1 MLNRKILQ
9 FRIQILRFGKKKL
22 ADLNFQ
28 VNFGIKL
35 RLMKTQRQKLLFLIT
50 FLSFILSYSQIKVS
64 GKVTFRNKGI
74 SDVNVT
80 LKNTYDGATTD
91 ANGNFTF
98 ETSEKGNQ
106 ILSFTHSKYNDIEK
120 AIVIENQD
128 LSVNAELKEQIN
140 EIDAVVVSAGSIE
153 ASDKKRATAL
163 LSPIDIYTTAGADG
177 QISSALNYLPGVQK
191 VGETEGLFIRG
202 GTGTESKIFMD
213 GSLINN
219 YFSSS
224 VPGIAGRDRFN
235 TSLFKG
241 NVFSSGGYS
250 ALYGQALSGA
260 LMLESVDLPDQSSY
274 DFGISPIFL
283 RAGFQKLGEDKNHSY
298 GATLGYSNL
307 NLMQEVLNFNTD
319 FIDAPQ
325 GINADANFRIKTKSG
340 GFFKYYGMYD
350 TNSMG
355 VKTESLEAD
364 NQFSLIKLKGK
375 NTYHNLSFKQKFG
388 KYLLNAGTSYS
399 FNRTDLNFST
409 ESNEVEAD
417 KMRLLTDGNYI
428 NLKAV
433 LERKINKISAL
444 RGGFELNSTDE
455 KLSFEEINK
464 HYKDLI
470 SAVFVE
476 TDLGFSNQLSAKIG
490 VRAENSSFLGK
501 TNFAPRIALAYRLAK
516 DWTTSFAYGLF
527 YQNPESKYIN
537 GPADLDF
544 QKSQH
549 YILQVQRTTD
559 GRSLRFEAFYKK
571 YDQLIKVSNLGFNN
585 NQNQPVQTADNNNGF
600 GYAKGLEL
608 FWRDK
613 KTFENIDYWISYSF
627 LDSKRDFMNYPVSLK
642 PNFASEH
649 TLSAVAKR
657 FIPKWKLGVNLSY
670 TYAKGRPYYDFATK
684 DVNGETINY
693 TRNEGRLK
701 DYNALNV
708 SFNYLPNLGKKDAKA
723 FTVFVLS
730 VSNVLGSKN
739 VYGYNFSSDGSR
751 SSAVVPPVN
760 TFLFIGAFISF
771 GVDKTQDAINNN
783 L

>member
-1 MLNRKILQ
+1 
-9 FRIQILRFGKKKL
+9 
-22 ADLNFQ
+22 
-28 VNFGIKL
+28 
-35 RLMKTQRQKLLFLIT
+35 MKTQVQKLLLLIA
-50 FLSFILSYSQIKVS
+50 FFGFIVSYSQVKIT
-64 GKVTFRNKGI
+64 GKVTFRNKGVADI
-74 SDVNVT
+74 SVT
-80 LKNTYDGATTD
+80 LKDTYDGATTD
-91 ANGNFTF
+91 ANGNYSF
-98 ETSEKGNQ
+98 ETSEKGDH
-106 ILSFTHSKYNDIEK
+106 ILTFTHPKYNDIEK
-120 AIVIENQD
+120 SIDIENQT

-153 ASDKKRATAL
+153 ASDRKRATAL
-163 LSPIDIYTTAGADG
+163 LTPIDIYTTAGADG

-219 YFSSS
+219 YFSNS

-241 NVFSSGGYS
+241 NIFSSGGYS

-283 RAGFQKLGEDKNHSY
+283 SAGFQKLSDDKNHSY
-298 GATLGYSNL
+298 GATLGYSL
-307 NLMQEVLNFNTD
+307 LSLMQKVFSFNTD
-319 FIDAPQ
+319 FMDAPQ
-325 GINADANFRIKTKSG
+325 GLNGDFNFRVKTKSG

-350 TNSMG
+350 SNKMG
-355 VKTESLEAD
+355 VRVPSLEAD
-364 NQFSLIKLKGK
+364 DQFNLIRLKGK
-375 NTYHNLSFKQKFG
+375 NTYHNLSFRQKFG
-388 KYLLNAGTSYS
+388 KYLLNAGASYS
-399 FNRTDLNFST
+399 YNQSDLNFST
-409 ESNEVEAD
+409 EKNDIEDNKSGLLNE
-417 KMRLLTDGNYI
+417 GNYL
-428 NLKAV
+428 NFKAV
-433 LERKINKISAL
+433 LERKINKISAV
-444 RGGFELNSTDE
+444 RGGLEFNNTDE
-455 KLSFEEINK
+455 KLDFEEVNK

-470 SAVFVE
+470 SSFFLE
-476 TDLGFSNQLSAKIG
+476 TDLGFSNRFSAKIG
-490 VRAENSSFLGK
+490 VRAENSSYLNK
-501 TNFAPRIALAYRLAK
+501 NNIAPRFAIAYRLAK

-537 GPADLDF
+537 WPADLDF

-549 YILQVQRTTD
+549 YIFQVQRTTE
-559 GRSLRFEAFYKK
+559 GRSFRFEAFYKK
-571 YDQLIKVSNLGFNN
+571 YDQLIKTFTINPQE
-585 NQNQPVQTADNNNGF
+585 NQNQQVQTALNNDGYGF
-600 GYAKGLEL
+600 AKGLEL

-627 LDSKRDFMNYPVSLK
+627 LDSKRDFMNYPMSLK

-657 FIPKWKLGVNLSY
+657 FIPEWKLGVNLSY
-670 TYAKGRPYYDFATK
+670 TYAKGRPYYDMATK
-684 DVNGETINY
+684 TENGEMVNF

-701 DYNALNV
+701 DYNALNF
-708 SFNYLPNLGKKDAKA
+708 SLNYLPNLGKKDAKA
-723 FTVFVLS
+723 FTVFV
-730 VSNVLGSKN
+730 VSISNILGTKN
-739 VYGYNFSSDGSR
+739 VYGYNFSQNGSR

-760 TFLFIGAFISF
+760 TFVFVGAFISF

>member
-1 MLNRKILQ
+1 
-9 FRIQILRFGKKKL
+9 
-22 ADLNFQ
+22 
-28 VNFGIKL
+28 
-35 RLMKTQRQKLLFLIT
+35 MKTQGKKLLFLIS
-50 FLSFILSYSQIKVS
+50 FLSFSLSFAQVKIS
-64 GKVTFRNKGI
+64 GKVTYRNKGI
-74 SDVNVT
+74 GEVNVT
-80 LKNTYDGATTD
+80 LKDTYDGATTD
-91 ANGNFTF
+91 SNGNFSF
-98 ETSEKGNQ
+98 ETSEKGNKV
-106 ILSFTHSKYNDIEK
+106 LTFTHPKYIDVEK
-120 AIVIENQD
+120 SIAIDNQD
-128 LSVNAELKEQIN
+128 VSVNAELKEQIN

-163 LSPIDIYTTAGADG
+163 LTPIDIYTTAGADG
-177 QISSALNYLPGVQK
+177 QISSALTYLPGVQK

-219 YFSSS
+219 YFSNS

-274 DFGISPIFL
+274 DFGVSPIFL
-283 RAGFQKLGEDKNHSY
+283 NAGFQKLNDNKNSSF
-298 GATLGYSNL
+298 GATVGYSNL
-307 NLMQEVLNFNTD
+307 KLMQEVFNFNTN

-325 GINADANFRIKTKSG
+325 GLNTDFNVRIKTKSG

-350 TNSMG
+350 SNRMG
-355 VKTESLEAD
+355 VKVESLEPEND
-364 NQFSLIKLKGK
+364 FSLVNLKGK

-399 FNRTDLNFST
+399 YNKSDLDFST
-409 ESNEVEAD
+409 QKNDIETGNT
-417 KMRLLTDGNYI
+417 KLLNDGNYI
-428 NLKAV
+428 NFKAV
-433 LERKINKISAL
+433 LDRKINKISAL
-444 RGGFELNSTDE
+444 RGGFELNSASE
-455 KLSFEEINK
+455 KLNFNDVANK

-490 VRAENSSFLGK
+490 VRAENSSYLK
-501 TNFAPRIALAYRLAK
+501 KSNIAPRFALAYRLAK

-537 GPADLDF
+537 GPANLDF

-549 YILQVQRTTD
+549 YIFQLQRATE
-559 GRSLRFEAFYKK
+559 GRSLRLEAFYKK
-571 YDQLIKVSNLGFNN
+571 YDDLLKVKNLPYVDG
-585 NQNQPVQTADNNNGF
+585 QNQYVQTADNNSGY

-627 LDSKRDFMNYPVSLK
+627 LDSKRDFMNYPLSLK
-642 PNFASEH
+642 PSFASEH
-649 TLSAVAKR
+649 TISAVAKR
-657 FIPKWKLGVNLSY
+657 FVPKWKTGFNISY
-670 TYAKGRPYYDFATK
+670 TYAKGRPYYDIATK
-684 DVNGETINY
+684 DVNGDSVYYI
-693 TRNEGRLK
+693 RNEGQLK
-701 DYNALNV
+701 DYNALNFSV
-708 SFNYLPNLGKKDAKA
+708 NYLPNLGKKDAKA

-730 VSNVLGSKN
+730 VSNILGTKN
-739 VYGYNFSSDGSR
+739 VYGYNFSMDGSR
-751 SSAVVPPVN
+751 NSAVVPPVN
-760 TFLFIGAFISF
+760 TFVFVGAFISF

>member
-1 MLNRKILQ
+1 MNRKLT
-9 FRIQILRFGKKKL
+9 
-22 ADLNFQ
+22 A
-28 VNFGIKL
+28 
-35 RLMKTQRQKLLFLIT
+35 MKTQGKLLFLIS
-50 FLSFILSYSQIKVS
+50 FLSFSLSFAQVKIS
-64 GKVTFRNKGI
+64 GKVTYRNKGMGE
-74 SDVNVT
+74 VNVT
-80 LKNTYDGATTD
+80 LKDTYDGATTD
-91 ANGNFTF
+91 SNGSFSF
-98 ETSEKGNQ
+98 ETSEKGNKV
-106 ILSFTHSKYNDIEK
+106 LTFTHPKYIDVEK
-120 AIVIENQD
+120 LITIDNQD
-128 LSVNAELKEQIN
+128 VLVNAELKEQIN

-163 LSPIDIYTTAGADG
+163 LTPIDIYTTAGADG
-177 QISSALNYLPGVQK
+177 QISSALTYLPGVQK

-219 YFSSS
+219 YFSNS

-274 DFGISPIFL
+274 DFGVSPIFL
-283 RAGFQKLGEDKNHSY
+283 NAGFQKLNDNKNSSF
-298 GATLGYSNL
+298 GATVGYSNL
-307 NLMQEVLNFNTD
+307 KLMQEVFNFNTN

-325 GINADANFRIKTKSG
+325 GLNTDFNVRIKTKSG

-350 TNSMG
+350 SNRMS
-355 VKTESLEAD
+355 VKVESLEPEND
-364 NQFSLIKLKGK
+364 FSLVNLKGK

-399 FNRTDLNFST
+399 YNKSDLDFST
-409 ESNEVEAD
+409 QKNDIETGNT
-417 KMRLLTDGNYI
+417 KLLNDGNYI
-428 NLKAV
+428 NFKAV
-433 LERKINKISAL
+433 LDRKINKISAL
-444 RGGFELNSTDE
+444 RGGFELNSASE
-455 KLSFEEINK
+455 KLNFNDVANK

-490 VRAENSSFLGK
+490 VRAENSSYLK
-501 TNFAPRIALAYRLAK
+501 KSNIAPRFALAYRLAK

-537 GPADLDF
+537 GPANLDF

-549 YILQVQRTTD
+549 YIFQLQRATE
-559 GRSLRFEAFYKK
+559 GRSLRLEAFYKK
-571 YDQLIKVSNLGFNN
+571 YDDLLKVKNLPYVDG
-585 NQNQPVQTADNNNGF
+585 QNQYVQTADNNSGY

-627 LDSKRDFMNYPVSLK
+627 LDSKRDFMNYPLSLK

-649 TLSAVAKR
+649 TISAVAKR
-657 FIPKWKLGVNLSY
+657 FVPKWKTGFNISY
-670 TYAKGRPYYDFATK
+670 TYAKGRPYYDIATK
-684 DVNGETINY
+684 DVNGDSVYYI
-693 TRNEGRLK
+693 RNEGQLK
-701 DYNALNV
+701 DYNALNFSV
-708 SFNYLPNLGKKDAKA
+708 NYLPNLGKKDAKA

-730 VSNVLGSKN
+730 VSNILGTKN
-739 VYGYNFSSDGSR
+739 VYGYNFSMDGSR
-751 SSAVVPPVN
+751 NSAVVPPVN
-760 TFLFIGAFISF
+760 TFVFVGAFISF

>member
-1 MLNRKILQ
+1 M
-9 FRIQILRFGKKKL
+9 QI
-22 ADLNFQ
+22 
-28 VNFGIKL
+28 
-35 RLMKTQRQKLLFLIT
+35 QKLLFLIAL
-50 FLSFILSYSQIKVS
+50 LSFATIFAQVKIT
-64 GKVTFRNKGI
+64 GKVTYRNKGVSEI
-74 SDVNVT
+74 NVT
-80 LKNTYDGATTD
+80 LKDTYDGATTD
-91 ANGNFTF
+91 ANGNFSF
-98 ETSEKGNQ
+98 ETSEKGNHV
-106 ILSFTHSKYNDIEK
+106 LTFTHPKYNDVEK
-120 AIVIENQD
+120 QILIENQD
-128 LSVNAELKEQIN
+128 ISVNAELKEQIN
-140 EIDAVVVSAGSIE
+140 EIDAVVISAGSIE

-163 LSPIDIYTTAGADG
+163 LTPIDIYTTAGADG

-202 GTGTESKIFMD
+202 GTGTEFKIFMD

-219 YFSSS
+219 YFSNS

-274 DFGISPIFL
+274 DLGISPIFL
-283 RAGFQKLGEDKNHSY
+283 SGGFQKLSEDKNHSY
-298 GATLGYSNL
+298 GATLGYSL
-307 NLMQEVLNFNTD
+307 LSLMQNVFDFNTD

-325 GINADANFRIKTKSG
+325 GLNGDANFRIKTKSG
-340 GFFKYYGMYD
+340 VFFKYYGMFD
-350 TNSMG
+350 TNKMG
-355 VKTESLEAD
+355 VKSESLEPGYDFA
-364 NQFSLIKLKGK
+364 LVRLKGK

-388 KYLLNAGTSYS
+388 RYLLNTAASYS
-399 FNRTDLNFST
+399 YNKSDLNFST
-409 ESNEVEAD
+409 ETHDQESD
-417 KMRLLTDGNYI
+417 KTRLLTDGNYI
-428 NLKAV
+428 NFKAV
-433 LERKINKISAL
+433 LERKINKISAV
-444 RGGFELNSTDE
+444 RGGIELNNAEE
-455 KLSFEEINK
+455 KLNFENVNK
-464 HYKDLI
+464 SYKDLI
-470 SAVFVE
+470 SSVFAE
-476 TDLGFSNQLSAKIG
+476 TDLGFSNHFSAKIG
-490 VRAENSSFLGK
+490 VRAENSSFLNK
-501 TNFAPRIALAYRLAK
+501 SNIAPRLALAYRLAK

-549 YILQVQRTTD
+549 YIFQVQRTSD
-559 GRSLRFEAFYKK
+559 GRSLRLEAFYKK
-571 YDQLIKVSNLGFNN
+571 YDDLIKVKNIANVSG
-585 NQNQPVQTADNNNGF
+585 QNQPVQSAVNNNGY

-657 FIPKWKLGVNLSY
+657 FIPEWKLGVNLSY
-670 TYAKGRPYYDFATK
+670 TYAKGRPYYDIATK
-684 DVNGETINY
+684 DVSGEMVNY

-701 DYNALNV
+701 DYNALNL

-723 FTVFVLS
+723 FMVFVLS
-730 VSNVLGSKN
+730 VSNVLGTKN
-739 VYGYNFSSDGSR
+739 IYGYNFSQNGAR

-760 TFLFIGAFISF
+760 TFVFVGAFISF

>member
-1 MLNRKILQ
+1 
-9 FRIQILRFGKKKL
+9 
-22 ADLNFQ
+22 
-28 VNFGIKL
+28 
-35 RLMKTQRQKLLFLIT
+35 MKPQRQKLLFLFL
-50 FLSFILSYSQIKVS
+50 FLSFIWSYSQVKVS
-64 GKVTFRNKGI
+64 GKVTFRNKGVGE
-74 SDVNVT
+74 VNVT
-80 LKNTYDGATTD
+80 LKDTYEGATTD
-91 ANGNFTF
+91 AGGYFSF
-98 ETSEKGNQ
+98 ETSEKGNRT
-106 ILSFTHSKYNDIEK
+106 LTFTHPKYNDVEK
-120 AIVIENQD
+120 PIVIENQEV
-128 LSVNAELKEQIN
+128 SVNAELKEQIN

-163 LSPIDIYTTAGADG
+163 LTPIDVYTTAGADG
-177 QISSALNYLPGVQK
+177 QISSALTYLPGVQK
-191 VGETEGLFIRG
+191 VGESEGLFIRG
-202 GTGTESKIFMD
+202 GTGTEAKIFMD

-219 YFSSS
+219 YFSNS

-283 RAGFQKLGEDKNHSY
+283 NAGFQKLSEDKNHSY

-307 NLMQEVLNFNTD
+307 NLMKNIFNFNTD
-319 FIDAPQ
+319 FINAPE
-325 GINADANFRIKTKSG
+325 GLNGDANFRIKTKSG

-350 TNSMG
+350 TNKMG
-355 VKTESLEAD
+355 VRTESLEPGYDFA
-364 NQFSLIKLKGK
+364 LVRLKGQ

-399 FNRTDLNFST
+399 YNRSDLNFST
-409 ESNEVEAD
+409 EKNDVESD
-417 KMRLLTDGNYI
+417 RTRLLTDGNYI
-428 NLKAV
+428 NFKAV
-433 LERKINKISAL
+433 LERKINRISAV
-444 RGGFELNSTDE
+444 RGGFELNNADE
-455 KLSFEEINK
+455 KLTFEEVNK

-470 SAVFVE
+470 SSVFAE

-490 VRAENSSFLGK
+490 VRAENSTFLNK
-501 TNFAPRIALAYRLAK
+501 SNFAPRLALAYRLAK

-537 GPADLDF
+537 GPASLDF

-549 YILQVQRTTD
+549 YIFQLQRTSE
-559 GRSLRFEAFYKK
+559 GRSLRLEAFYKK
-571 YDQLIKVSNLGFNN
+571 YDQLIKVKNIADING
-585 NQNQPVQTADNNNGF
+585 QNQPIQAADNNNGYGF
-600 GYAKGLEL
+600 AKGIEL

-649 TLSAVAKR
+649 TISVVAKR
-657 FIPKWKLGVNLSY
+657 FIPEWKTGVNLSY
-670 TYAKGRPYYDFATK
+670 TYAKGRPYYDIVTE
-684 DVNGETINY
+684 NGTNII
-693 TRNEGRLK
+693 RHEGSLK
-701 DYNALNV
+701 DYNAVNL
-708 SFNYLPNLGKKDAKA
+708 SFNYLPNLGKKDAKS
-723 FTVFVLS
+723 FLVLVLS
-730 VSNVLGSKN
+730 ISNILGTKN
-739 VYGYNFSSDGSR
+739 VYGYNFSLDGSR
-751 SSAVVPPVN
+751 NSAVVPPVN
-760 TFLFIGAFISF
+760 TFVFVGAFINF